1 MWILLA
7 LSACTNEITLSYSTD
22 NCENWDFDA
31 EEPELR
37 VDVGDTVVMSRV
49 GVQEDCNASFAPEFQ
64 AHGWLIQ
71 VFEVWEPPEEELE
84 ICTYCF
90 APTVE
95 MLDASEGD
103 YELQWFEGTDTVVP
117 AHTTEFT
124 VGS

>member
-1 MWILLA
+1 MWIFLA
-7 LSACTNEITLSYSTD
+7 LAACTNEITLSYSTD
-22 NCENWDFDA
+22 SCENWDFES

-37 VDVGDTVVMSRV
+37 VEVGETVVMSRV
-49 GVQEDCNASFAPEFQ
+49 GIEKDCDASFQPEFQ

-71 VFEVWEPPEEELE
+71 VFEVWEDVDEEST
-84 ICTYCF
+84 CSFCF

-95 MLDASEGD
+95 MLDASSGD

-117 AHTTEFT
+117 VHTTEFT